1 MKSYDDM
8 QRFKDKAQIKDIDF
22 RDMSGQ
28 VLQSE
33 TVVWPIMKQLLR
45 NQAGDDTLFAAQ
57 PVSIAQ
63 PVPVS
68 QHALSAATSSSAVP
82 RHAVPLSGVNANPSG
97 SHQHSLFN
105 AVAASLPTAEAAPV
119 PMPQSAVLAPSSA
132 LTPPSAPTLQPANQT
147 IDAVPPDAV
156 RSHSLRFAA
165 ASEADVASDAGR
177 FRQLFSHHRHDE
189 IHSGSKT
196 MLLKP
201 LLEKIALCR

>member
-8 QRFKDKAQIKDIDF
+8 QRFKDKAQIKDINF
-22 RDMSGQ
+22 MDMSGQ

-45 NQAGDDTLFAAQ
+45 NQTGDDTLSGAQ

-68 QHALSAATSSSAVP
+68 QHVLSAPASPRRVTPSSS
-82 RHAVPLSGVNANPSG
+82 LNVNADPSG
-97 SHQHSLFN
+97 GNQHSLFN
-105 AVAASLPTAEAAPV
+105 AIAASLPSAESAPAPQPIAPPTPVSQPQPAAPTIETV
-119 PMPQSAVLAPSSA
+119 PPATVHPHPLA
-132 LTPPSAPTLQPANQT
+132 SAP
-147 IDAVPPDAV
+147 AVSEA
-156 RSHSLRFAA
+156 SA
-165 ASEADVASDAGR
+165 ASEAGR
-177 FRQLFSHHRHDE
+177 FRQLFSRHHHDE
-189 IHSGSKT
+189 IHSVSKT

>member
-8 QRFKDKAQIKDIDF
+8 QRFKDKAQIKDINF

-45 NQAGDDTLFAAQ
+45 NQADDDTLSAAQ

-68 QHALSAATSSSAVP
+68 QHVLSAPASPSSSSSRRVAP
-82 RHAVPLSGVNANPSG
+82 SFGLNADPSG
-97 SHQHSLFN
+97 GNQHSLFN
-105 AVAASLPTAEAAPV
+105 AIAASLPIAEAVSAPLS
-119 PMPQSAVLAPSSA
+119 QSAPQPAALAMETVQSEAARPHPLA
-132 LTPPSAPTLQPANQT
+132 SAP
-147 IDAVPPDAV
+147 AV
-156 RSHSLRFAA
+156 
-165 ASEADVASDAGR
+165 SEANVASDAGR

-189 IHSGSKT
+189 IHSVSKT

>member
-8 QRFKDKAQIKDIDF
+8 QRFKDKAQIKDINF

-45 NQAGDDTLFAAQ
+45 NQTGDDTLSGAQ

-63 PVPVS
+63 PVPAS
-68 QHALSAATSSSAVP
+68 QHALSAPALPSSSSRRVTP
-82 RHAVPLSGVNANPSG
+82 SSSLHADPSG
-97 SHQHSLFN
+97 SNQHVLFN
-105 AVAASLPTAEAAPV
+105 AIAASLPPAEAVSAPV
-119 PMPQSAVLAPSSA
+119 PHPAAPTPAPQPVILAMETAQPAAVSPHPLVSASAV
-132 LTPPSAPTLQPANQT
+132 
-147 IDAVPPDAV
+147 
-156 RSHSLRFAA
+156 
-165 ASEADVASDAGR
+165 SEASTASDAGR
-177 FRQLFSHHRHDE
+177 FRQLFSHRRHDE
-189 IHSGSKT
+189 IHSVSKT

>member
-8 QRFKDKAQIKDIDF
+8 QRFKDKAQIKDINF

-45 NQAGDDTLFAAQ
+45 NQTGDDTLSGAQ

-68 QHALSAATSSSAVP
+68 QHVLSAPASPSSSP
-82 RHAVPLSGVNANPSG
+82 RRVTPSSSLNVNADPSG
-97 SHQHSLFN
+97 GNQHSLFN
-105 AVAASLPTAEAAPV
+105 AIAASLPSAEAVSVPTPQPIAPPASVSQPQPQPATLAMETV
-119 PMPQSAVLAPSSA
+119 PPETARPLA
-132 LTPPSAPTLQPANQT
+132 SAP
-147 IDAVPPDAV
+147 AV
-156 RSHSLRFAA
+156 SETSA
-165 ASEADVASDAGR
+165 ASEAGR
-177 FRQLFSHHRHDE
+177 FRPLFSRHHHDE
-189 IHSGSKT
+189 IHSVSKT
-196 MLLKP
+196 MSLKP

>member
-8 QRFKDKAQIKDIDF
+8 QRFKDKAQIKDINF
-22 RDMSGQ
+22 MDMSGQ

-45 NQAGDDTLFAAQ
+45 NQTGDDTLSGAQ

-68 QHALSAATSSSAVP
+68 QHVLSAPASPRRVTPSSS
-82 RHAVPLSGVNANPSG
+82 LNVNADPSG
-97 SHQHSLFN
+97 GNQHSLFN
-105 AVAASLPTAEAAPV
+105 AIAASLPSAESV
-119 PMPQSAVLAPSSA
+119 
-132 LTPPSAPTLQPANQT
+132 SAPAPQPIAPPTPVSQPQPATPT
-147 IDAVPPDAV
+147 IETVPPATVRPHPLASAPAV
-156 RSHSLRFAA
+156 SEASA
-165 ASEADVASDAGR
+165 ASEAGR
-177 FRQLFSHHRHDE
+177 FRQLFSRHHHDE
-189 IHSGSKT
+189 IHSVSKT

>member
-8 QRFKDKAQIKDIDF
+8 QRFKDKAQIKDINF
-22 RDMSGQ
+22 MDMSGQ

-45 NQAGDDTLFAAQ
+45 NQTGDDTLSGAQ

-68 QHALSAATSSSAVP
+68 QHVLSAPASPRRVTPSSS
-82 RHAVPLSGVNANPSG
+82 LNVNADPSG
-97 SHQHSLFN
+97 GNQHSLFN
-105 AVAASLPTAEAAPV
+105 AIAASLPSAESVSAPA
-119 PMPQSAVLAPSSA
+119 PQPVSQPQPAA
-132 LTPPSAPTLQPANQT
+132 LTIETVPPATVRPHPLASAP
-147 IDAVPPDAV
+147 AVSEA
-156 RSHSLRFAA
+156 SA
-165 ASEADVASDAGR
+165 ASEAGR
-177 FRQLFSHHRHDE
+177 FRQLFSRHHHDE
-189 IHSGSKT
+189 IHSVSKT

>member
-8 QRFKDKAQIKDIDF
+8 QRFKDKAQIKDINF

-45 NQAGDDTLFAAQ
+45 NQAGDDTLSAAQ

-68 QHALSAATSSSAVP
+68 QHVLSAPTPSSSSSRRVTLSSGLNP
-82 RHAVPLSGVNANPSG
+82 DLSGGN
-97 SHQHSLFN
+97 QHALFN
-105 AVAASLPTAEAAPV
+105 AIAASLPPAEVVSAPV
-119 PMPQSAVLAPSSA
+119 PQPEVPAP
-132 LTPPSAPTLQPANQT
+132 APQPAALAMET
-147 IDAVPPDAV
+147 APPE
-156 RSHSLRFAA
+156 AA
-165 ASEADVASDAGR
+165 RPQPLAFVSPVSEAKVTSDAGR

-189 IHSGSKT
+189 IHSVSKT

>member
-8 QRFKDKAQIKDIDF
+8 QRFKDKAQIKDINF

-45 NQAGDDTLFAAQ
+45 NQTGDDDTLSGAQ

-68 QHALSAATSSSAVP
+68 QHVLSAPAASSSSSRRVAPPSSLSAA
-82 RHAVPLSGVNANPSG
+82 PSG
-97 SHQHSLFN
+97 GNQHSLFN
-105 AVAASLPTAEAAPV
+105 AIAASLPPAEAVSVPVPQPAAPV
-119 PMPQSAVLAPSSA
+119 PQAAVLAMETAQPEA
-132 LTPPSAPTLQPANQT
+132 ARRHLLASAP
-147 IDAVPPDAV
+147 AV
-156 RSHSLRFAA
+156 
-165 ASEADVASDAGR
+165 SEASVASDAGR
-177 FRQLFSHHRHDE
+177 FRQLFSSHRHDE
-189 IHSGSKT
+189 IHSVSKT